1 MDAVKEYVENNQAA
15 TLAIEAGN
23 DMIITS
29 DFITMYKELLNSVN
43 NKILTEETINQAV
56 RRVLAWKYYTKLL

>member
-1 MDAVKEYVENNQAA
+1 
-15 TLAIEAGN
+15 
-23 DMIITS
+23 MIITS

-43 NKILTEETINQAV
+43 NKIITEETINQAV